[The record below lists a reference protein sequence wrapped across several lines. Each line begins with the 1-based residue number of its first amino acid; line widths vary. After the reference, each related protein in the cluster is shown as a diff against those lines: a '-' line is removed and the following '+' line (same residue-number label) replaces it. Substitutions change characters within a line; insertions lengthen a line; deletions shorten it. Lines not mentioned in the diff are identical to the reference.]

1 MSVQTTHTNL
11 PAPSGFGIAEQ
22 ISGWAPGPVTAVD
35 PIDPRPAAA
44 LAATLGIDAP
54 AAGIL
59 PPLWHWLYFLDWP
72 TANELG
78 EDGHPAS
85 GHFLPPLTQRT
96 RMFAGGRL
104 EQRRPLAMGVETL
117 RSTTLVRTDIKQGR
131 TGELLFLVLRHELR
145 QEDVL
150 CVVEEQDIVYRSGPV
165 SRPAPT
171 GPGAQATDEPC
182 TPDAVLRPTA
192 TMLFRFSA
200 LTANAHRIHYDAD
213 YARDV
218 EGYQSLVIHGPLQI
232 LLMLQTGAGTR
243 PGEQLAR
250 ARYRLSSPALLG
262 EQLLV
267 TTKAEDHSVDVEI
280 ATSPGAPASASARL
294 TFL

>member
-1 MSVQTTHTNL
+1 MSAETTPANL
-11 PAPSGFGIAEQ
+11 PAPSDFGIAEQ
-22 ISGWAPGPVTAVD
+22 ISGWTPGPVTAVD

-44 LAATLGIDAP
+44 LAATLGFDAP
-54 AAGIL
+54 PPGIL

-72 TANELG
+72 PAKELG

-85 GHFLPPLTQRT
+85 GHFLPPLKQRT

-104 EQRRPLAMGVETL
+104 EQHSPLATGVETL
-117 RSTTLVRTDIKQGR
+117 RTTTLVRTDIKQGR

-145 QEDVL
+145 QEGVL
-150 CVVEEQDIVYRSGPV
+150 CVVDEQDIVYRSGPV
-165 SRPAPT
+165 SRTAPT
-171 GPGAQATDEPC
+171 GHGEQTVAEPV

-218 EGYQSLVIHGPLQI
+218 EGYQNLVIHGPLQI
-232 LLMLQTGAGTR
+232 LLMLQAGDATR
-243 PGEQLAR
+243 AREQLSG

-262 EQLLV
+262 DQLFV
-267 TTKAEDHSVDVEI
+267 TTKEKDDSVDVEI
-280 ATSPGAPASASARL
+280 ATSPGAPASASAQL
-294 TFL
+294 TFA